1 LQSESLINARK
12 LLLFV
17 CCIGQRGGDL
27 LKITESNFVTRN
39 GLEVIELKQQKTL
52 KNVVIPILQE
62 TKNILKGGLPKS
74 ISIPIFN
81 ECIKKDKNGKY
92 IKKGVKR
99 TVKGTYPKYALTS
112 AHICR
117 RSFSLI
123 SMAFYQLF

>member
-17 CCIGQRGGDL
+17 CCIEQRGGDL

-39 GLEVIELKQQKTL
+39 GLEVIELKQQKTR

-62 TKNILKGGLPKS
+62 TKDILKGGLPKS

-81 ECIKKDKNGKY
+81 KCIKK
-92 IKKGVKR
+92 IRMVRILKKE
-99 TVKGTYPKYALTS
+99 LNE
-112 AHICR
+112 
-117 RSFSLI
+117 L
-123 SMAFYQLF
+123 